1 MISGLI
7 RAISPQWALKREQA
21 RRVLAYYEA
30 ARPSTQR
37 KQRKEVNSA
46 SVAIRNAGTSIR
58 EQARHLEQNHDLSRS
73 ILRVMVNNTVGAH
86 GISVE
91 PTPLLPDGAVHED
104 FARQLLELWDHWGE
118 APEVTRQYTWP
129 AVQRILARTKYRDGE
144 VFARFITGAVRHS
157 TDIPLSLELLEADH
171 FPLGYDNEHNGR
183 RIRDAVELN
192 NWGRPIAY
200 WAYRGHPGEWDGSA
214 RSIMRL
220 KRIAADNLL
229 HLALRDRL
237 HQRRGMSIFAAI
249 LQRLDDL
256 KDYETSESIAA
267 KVAAS
272 LGAAIKKGTPDLYNA
287 EFDSDGNE
295 DPRDMRFRPGMIF
308 DDLLPGESIEMIGN
322 NGRPSAQMVD
332 FRDGLLKAAT
342 SGVGCSSST
351 VTRNYDGSYSAR
363 RQELVDAW
371 VDYAV
376 LSQDLAAELVRP
388 VYRRV
393 IDTALATG
401 QLTLPRDVAPERAVQ
416 AMYQP
421 PVMPWIS
428 PKDEANAWL
437 SLERAGLASGPE
449 IVRKRGRS
457 PSDVHREEVLWRQKW
472 KDDGELI
479 ETDPATDSAGRN
491 DAQQAD
497 ASPQAGLTTFRF

>member
-1 MISGLI
+1 MLTSLI
-7 RAISPQWALKREQA
+7 KAISPQWALKREQA

-37 KQRKEVNSA
+37 KQRKERNSA
-46 SVAIRNAGTSIR
+46 SVAVRNAGTSIR

-73 ILRVMVNNTVGAH
+73 VLRVMVNNTVGAH
-86 GISVE
+86 GIAVE
-91 PTPLLPDGAVHED
+91 PTPLLPDSEVHED
-104 FARQLLELWDHWGE
+104 LARQLLELWDAWGE
-118 APEVTRQYTWP
+118 APEVTRQFTWP

-144 VFARFITGAVRHS
+144 AFARYITGAVRHN
-157 TDIPLSLELLEADH
+157 TDLPLSLELLEPDH
-171 FPLGYDNEHNGR
+171 FPIGYDSEHNGR
-183 RIRDAVELN
+183 RIRDAIELN
-192 NWGRPIAY
+192 GWNQPMAY
-200 WAYRGHPGEWDGSA
+200 WAYRGHPGEWDGTA
-214 RSIMRL
+214 RSLMRL
-220 KRIAADNLL
+220 QRISADNML

-237 HQRRGMSIFAAI
+237 HQRRGMSNFSSI

-256 KDYETSESIAA
+256 KDYETSETIAA

-272 LGAAIKKGTPDLYNA
+272 MGAAIKKGTPDLYA
-287 EFDSDGNE
+287 TEQDGNGDD

-322 NGRPSAQMVD
+322 NGRPNAQMMT

-342 SGVGCSSST
+342 SGVGVSSST

-363 RQELVDAW
+363 RQELVDSW

-393 IDTALATG
+393 INTAIATG
-401 QLTLPRDVAPERAVQ
+401 QLTLPRDITPQRAVQ

-421 PVMPWIS
+421 PVMPWID
-428 PKDEANAWL
+428 PYKEASAWEK
-437 SLERAGLASGPE
+437 LEQAGHASGPE
-449 IVRKRGRS
+449 IIRKRGRS
-457 PSDVHREEVLWRQKW
+457 PADVFREETLWRKQW
-472 KDDGELI
+472 RDAGEQI
-479 ETDPATDSAGRN
+479 NADPAEPDQTMME
-491 DAQQAD
+491 DAA
-497 ASPQAGLTTFRF
+497 